1 MKILIPLCL
10 LGVGLAIGYAV
21 GVNSGKVSKGEH
33 FITDSIPSVSTIV
46 YDTIIKTRIVEVEK
60 KTVLKS
66 ETDTLAVDSLDQK
79 KVIVTDTLKINVQEV
94 KDSVTDEN
102 LSIVADVRLKLINL
116 PVIHVLSNVDDS
128 DSLLKS
134 AIDIND
140 IDNKYINVEFWE
152 SPINFSGYKLSK
164 SKLIIYGLSPQLDY
178 QIYKRNESYYLIFH
192 SITYELFET
201 EEFSQFVQ
209 TFNPIK

>member
-1 MKILIPLCL
+1 MKILIPLSL
-10 LGVGLAIGYAV
+10 LIVGLAIGYAV
-21 GVNSGKVSKGEH
+21 GINSGKVSKVEH
-33 FITDSIPSVSTIV
+33 FITDSISTIV
-46 YDTIIKTRIVEVEK
+46 YDTIIKTKIIEVEK

-66 ETDTLAVDSLDQK
+66 QTDTLTVDSLDQNL
-79 KVIVTDTLKINVQEV
+79 VVVDTLKDNAKEV
-94 KDSVTDEN
+94 KDSVIDEN
-102 LSIVADVRLKLINL
+102 LSIVSDVRLKLINL
-116 PVIHVLSNVDDS
+116 PVIHLLNTLDDS

-140 IDNKYINVEFWE
+140 VDKKYINVEFWE
-152 SPINFSGYKLSK
+152 SPISFSGYKLSK

-201 EEFSQFVQ
+201 EEFRQFVE

>member
-1 MKILIPLCL
+1 MKILLPLCL
-10 LGVGLAIGYAV
+10 LGVGLTIGYAI
-21 GVNSGKVSKGEH
+21 GVNSGKVSKDEH

-60 KTVLKS
+60 RTVLKS

-79 KVIVTDTLKINVQEV
+79 IVVADTLKVNVQEV

-116 PVIHVLSNVDDS
+116 PVIHLLSNVDDS
-128 DSLLKS
+128 DSLLNS
-134 AIDIND
+134 AIDVND
-140 IDNKYINVEFWE
+140 IDKKYINVEFWE

-201 EEFSQFVQ
+201 EEFRQFVQ

>member
-1 MKILIPLCL
+1 MKILIPLSL
-10 LGVGLAIGYAV
+10 LIVGLAIGYAV
-21 GVNSGKVSKGEH
+21 GINSGKVSKDEY

-46 YDTIIKTRIVEVEK
+46 YDTIIKTKIIEVEK

-66 ETDTLAVDSLDQK
+66 QTDTLTVDSLDQNL
-79 KVIVTDTLKINVQEV
+79 VVVDTLKDNAKEV
-94 KDSVTDEN
+94 KDSVIDEN
-102 LSIVADVRLKLINL
+102 LSIVSDVRLKLINL
-116 PVIHVLSNVDDS
+116 PVIHLLNTLDDS

-140 IDNKYINVEFWE
+140 VDKKYINVEFWE
-152 SPINFSGYKLSK
+152 SPISFSGYKLSK

-201 EEFSQFVQ
+201 EEFRQFVE